1 MVYPEWVTKWKTK
14 GTHVTRQGDR
24 YYLNRVHSEWNREK
38 GRAQLITDEYLG
50 RITPDGLIEPK
61 YKRMMK
67 RYDQISVKEYGAS
80 SLLMHLSEDI
90 RVALKDNFPEWR
102 EIFVFSC
109 MRLIH
114 TTTIKNLEFH
124 FENSYLSD
132 VLEVSTYPKH
142 IGEMLRNI
150 GMDRTAIIRFMRA
163 FLSKSRYLA
172 VDLTSVISLSEGVIS
187 AMLGHD
193 SNNSHLPI
201 VQLLLLFNIE
211 DKEPSY
217 YRILSGSITS
227 VMSISSTMEESEISN
242 IVLVGDT
249 GFFSSGNVEDLEEK
263 NIHYILPLK
272 SNSRLIPYDREMKR
286 YFLYEDRPVW
296 YTLSPGKK
304 SLYTFQDHSLKA
316 EEEKDFLKR
325 EEGKRGAV
333 PRFRAIE
340 NRMGKISVVTD
351 LKVSGEVIYDML
363 KTRVDIEQAYDSLKN
378 TIHAD
383 RTYVRDDYQ
392 LQGWMFVNF
401 IALMLHYRIFN
412 LLRKRG
418 MLRHHSPR
426 DVIEHLER
434 ISRLKIGDEWKYSE
448 IPRKSRKIMEELDL
462 HIMQN

>member
-1 MVYPEWVTKWKTK
+1 MVYPEWVMKFK
-14 GTHVTRQGDR
+14 GKGMHVQKKGDV
-24 YYLNRVHSEWNREK
+24 YYLYRVHSKWNKEK

-90 RVALKDNFPEWR
+90 RKALKDNFQEWR
-102 EIFVFSC
+102 EIFVFAC
-109 MRLIH
+109 MRVIH
-114 TTTIKNLEFH
+114 TTTIKNIEFH

-132 VLEVSTYPKH
+132 VMEASTYPKH

-150 GMDRTAIIRFMRA
+150 GMDRRAITNFLKT
-163 FLSKSRYLA
+163 FLSKSRYIA
-172 VDLTSVISLSEGVIS
+172 VDLTSIVSLSEGVIS

-193 SNNSHLPI
+193 SKDSHIPI
-201 VQLLLLFNIE
+201 IQLLLLFNME
-211 DKEPSY
+211 GKEPSY
-217 YRILSGSITS
+217 YRILPGSITS
-227 VMSISSTMEESEISN
+227 VTSISSTMEESGASD

-249 GFFSSGNVEDLEEK
+249 GFYSSGNVEDLEGK
-263 NIHYILPLK
+263 GIHYILPLK
-272 SNSRLIPYDREMKR
+272 SNSKLIPYDREMRR

-296 YTLSPGKK
+296 YTLLPGKRNI
-304 SLYTFQDHSLKA
+304 YIFQDSSLKA
-316 EEEKDFLKR
+316 EEEKDFLRR

-333 PRFRAIE
+333 SRFRSIE
-340 NRMGKISVVTD
+340 NRMGKIAVITD

-363 KTRVDIEQAYDSLKN
+363 KTRVDIEQCYDTLKN

-392 LQGWMFVNF
+392 MQGWMFVNF

-412 LLRKRG
+412 LLRKRD
-418 MLRHHSPR
+418 LLKHYSPR

-448 IPRKSRKIMEELDL
+448 IPKKSRKIMEELDL
-462 HIMQN
+462 HIM